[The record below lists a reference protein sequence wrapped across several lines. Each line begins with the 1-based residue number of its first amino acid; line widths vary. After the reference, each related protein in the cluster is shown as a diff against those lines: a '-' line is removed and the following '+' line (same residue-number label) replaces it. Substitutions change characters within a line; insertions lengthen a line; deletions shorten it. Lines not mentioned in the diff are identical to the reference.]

1 MMESH
6 VDPKRRLWLFALTGL
21 VLLFLVAPTLIVIP
35 MSFSSSNS
43 LTFPPPGY
51 SLRWY
56 ETFLTSEKW
65 QLATSVSLRM
75 ALGAMV
81 LATVFGTMAAYGL
94 HVTRHALRGAL
105 YGTLVLPLMVPSIL
119 IAIGTFFAYAA
130 LGLLNT
136 VTGLVLVNT
145 MIAIP
150 FVLVTVGA
158 GLRSYDMNQ
167 EMVARSLGANR
178 LVAFLT
184 VTLPQI
190 KYSVI
195 SAALLSFIV
204 AFDEVVVAVFISKGE
219 KATLTQVMFSTLRD
233 EVDPTI
239 AAVSTLLIALATI
252 PPLVLQLLANRKKE
266 SRP

>member
-1 MMESH
+1 MESYVNPVH
-6 VDPKRRLWLFALTGL
+6 RLWLFVLTALI
-21 VLLFLVAPTLIVIP
+21 LLFLVAPTLIVIP

-43 LTFPPPGY
+43 LMFPPPGY

-56 ETFLTSEKW
+56 EAFFLSEKW
-65 QLATSVSLRM
+65 QLATSVSVRM

-81 LATVFGTMAAYGL
+81 LATAFGTMAAYGL
-94 HVTRHALRGAL
+94 HVARHALRASIYGAL
-105 YGTLVLPLMVPSIL
+105 MLPLMVPLIL
-119 IAIGTFFAYAA
+119 IAIGTFFAFAE

-136 VTGLVLVNT
+136 ITGLVLANT
-145 MIAIP
+145 MIATP
-150 FVLVTVGA
+150 FVLVTVSA
-158 GLRSYDMNQ
+158 GLKSYDMNQ

-178 LVAFLT
+178 LTAFFT

-195 SAALLSFIV
+195 SAALLAFIV

-239 AAVSTLLIALATI
+239 AAVSTLLIAIATI
-252 PPLVLQLLANRKKE
+252 PPLVLQLLANRRKAGQ
-266 SRP
+266 P

>member
-1 MMESH
+1 MESH
-6 VDPKRRLWLFALTGL
+6 VDPTHRLWLFALTAL
-21 VLLFLVAPTLIVIP
+21 ILLFLVAPTLIVIP

-43 LTFPPPGY
+43 LAFPPPGY

-56 ETFLTSEKW
+56 EAFLTSEKW
-65 QLATSVSLRM
+65 QLATSVSVRM

-94 HVTRHALRGAL
+94 NAARHALRGGI
-105 YGTLVLPLMVPSIL
+105 YGALVLPLMVPSIL

-136 VTGLVLVNT
+136 ITGLVLVNT

-150 FVLVTVGA
+150 FVLVTVSA
-158 GLRSYDMNQ
+158 GLRSYDMSQ

-178 LVAFLT
+178 LTAFFT

-195 SAALLSFIV
+195 SAALLAFIV

-219 KATLTQVMFSTLRD
+219 NATLTQVMFSSLRD

-252 PPLVLQLLANRKKE
+252 PPLVLQLLANRRKAGE
-266 SRP
+266 P